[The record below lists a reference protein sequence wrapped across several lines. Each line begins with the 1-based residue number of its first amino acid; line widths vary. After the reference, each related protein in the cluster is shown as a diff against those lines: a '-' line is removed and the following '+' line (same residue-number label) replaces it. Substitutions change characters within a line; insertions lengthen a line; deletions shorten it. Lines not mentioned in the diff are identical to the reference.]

1 MGHVFVS
8 PLRPWELVAALDKN
22 KYKKKEKK
30 GFTVEVYVDVKNE
43 AVVKKDA
50 SEYSGVYQDENSG
63 NKLTLKAARDGSVE
77 GSGYDAGDASK
88 LSYTLKNARI
98 DGGVLTATK
107 VFANGETKALEA
119 VFVNRTVSS
128 GTNANKI
135 DSRETSYG
143 LGYVEHYGPDSQN
156 RYFLEF
162 KK

>member
-1 MGHVFVS
+1 MPRS
-8 PLRPWELVAALDKN
+8 IR
-22 KYKKKEKK
+22 
-30 GFTVEVYVDVKNE
+30 
-43 AVVKKDA
+43 
-50 SEYSGVYQDENSG
+50 GVYQDENSG
-63 NKLTLKAARDGSVE
+63 NELTIKAAHDGSVE
-77 GSGYDAGDASK
+77 GSGYDDGDAGK
-88 LSYTLKNARI
+88 LNYSLKNARI

-107 VFANGETKALEA
+107 VFANGETKLEA

-143 LGYVEHYGPDSQN
+143 LGCIERYGPDSQS